1 MAVPTMR
8 AVRMT
13 DWGDGA
19 RVVRIP
25 VPEPQGHQL
34 LLRVQAA
41 GLCRSDLHVMDA
53 PAGVFDYPLPFTLG
67 HEVAGTVVG
76 AGPEADKSWIGES
89 VVVHGVWSCG
99 QCRNCRRG
107 RENYCFE
114 LGPRDDGRLTAI
126 GNGIG
131 YDGGLADT
139 MIVPSGRCLVRTHG
153 LAPESA
159 APLADA
165 ALTAYHAIR
174 TNRDLLGAD
183 SVSVVV
189 GVGGLGHLAVQ
200 ILRALGAGT
209 IIAVDPR
216 ASSRDL
222 ARRLGADV
230 AVSDIAGVAT
240 SRRGV
245 TGPHCADVVFDFV
258 GASDTIGSAAQLLA
272 PGGRLVTVGS
282 AGGRLTVGKDVGL
295 ATGWQVSA
303 PFWGTRADLE
313 AVVDLA
319 NRGLLT
325 VEATAYPLDD
335 VLDVYSKLRRGEI
348 TGRAV
353 VIP

>member
-1 MAVPTMR
+1 MTIDTMR

-13 DWGDGA
+13 AWGEPA
-19 RVVRIP
+19 QVLRVR
-25 VPEPQGHQL
+25 VPEPQGAEL
-34 LLRVQAA
+34 LIEVRAA

-53 PAGVFDYPLPFTLG
+53 PAGVFDYPLPLTLG

-76 AGPEADKSWIGES
+76 AGPDADSSWIGQS

-107 RENYCFE
+107 RENYCHD
-114 LGPRDDGRLTAI
+114 LRPRADGLLPAI
-126 GNGIG
+126 GSGLG
-131 YDGGLADT
+131 YDGGLADA
-139 MIVPSGRCLVRTHG
+139 MIVPSERFVVRTRG

-174 TNRDLLGAD
+174 TNRDLVD
-183 SVSVVV
+183 SHSVVVVV

-209 IIAVDPR
+209 VVAVDPR
-216 ASSRDL
+216 EGSRDL
-222 ARRLGADV
+222 ARRLGADRAVPEV
-230 AVSDIAGVAT
+230 ADVA
-240 SRRGV
+240 RAD
-245 TGPHCADVVFDFV
+245 ADVVFDFV
-258 GASDTIGSAAQLLA
+258 GSPATMDSAAQLLG

-282 AGGRLTVGKDVGL
+282 GGGRLTVGKNLGL
-295 ATGWQVSA
+295 PNGWQVSA

-319 NRGLLT
+319 HRGQLS
-325 VEATAYPLDD
+325 VESAAYRLDD
-335 VLDVYSKLRRGEI
+335 ALDVYDRLRRGAI

-353 VIP
+353 LVP

>member
-8 AVRMT
+8 AVRLT
-13 DWGDGA
+13 GWGDGA

-34 LLRVQAA
+34 LLRVEAA

-114 LGPRDDGRLTAI
+114 LCPREDGRLAAI

-153 LAPESA
+153 LAPRECR
-159 APLADA
+159 PTGRCRPD
-165 ALTAYHAIR
+165 
-174 TNRDLLGAD
+174 G
-183 SVSVVV
+183 VSRNPYQP
-189 GVGGLGHLAVQ
+189 GSRRRRLRFRGG
-200 ILRALGAGT
+200 RCRGT
-209 IIAVDPR
+209 GPHR
-216 ASSRDL
+216 GPGSSRTRRRHDRCGRSAGEL
-222 ARRLGADV
+222 ARSCTSTGADV
-230 AVSDIAGVAT
+230 AVSDIAEVAT
-240 SRRGV
+240 SRPGAVRR
-245 TGPHCADVVFDFV
+245 HCADLVFDFV
-258 GASDTIGSAAQLLA
+258 GGAGHDGIGGAVA
-272 PGGRLVTVGS
+272 R
-282 AGGRLTVGKDVGL
+282 
-295 ATGWQVSA
+295 
-303 PFWGTRADLE
+303 TRGAD
-313 AVVDLA
+313 
-319 NRGLLT
+319 
-325 VEATAYPLDD
+325 
-335 VLDVYSKLRRGEI
+335 
-348 TGRAV
+348 
-353 VIP
+353 